1 MLQVLVLLLL
11 LVQLILSSAANYEVI
26 AAAPI
31 FSLEWRFDD
40 YARNVWTLPR
50 VFNAWDGKVH
60 FNLNWVAFETNLT
73 SNPRICLTKPEICL
87 DSELVDGSRRFV
99 WPLEDFAKAVQD
111 EIDVYASKLYT
122 KTNKVNKALGLEA
135 TDDPWY
141 FDLSVTSEGHA
152 CSGREEYAYSYGSP
166 SGVFDCHRV
175 YDVRMPPASFSPIYL
190 RAYLR
195 LLYLPAYHFCLG
207 LRSHIQLHL
216 QPTTHPQ
223 CARQPDG
230 SVHGKP
236 NSYGRYNGM
245 NVSISME
252 LVDDGRKSWRRLCD
266 IPEACT

>member
-11 LVQLILSSAANYEVI
+11 LVQLILGSAANYEVI

-141 FDLSVTSEGHA
+141 FDLSVTSKGHA
-152 CSGREEYAYSYGSP
+152 CGGREEYAYSYGSP
-166 SGVFDCHRV
+166 SGVFDCRRV
-175 YDVRMPPASFSPIYL
+175 YDVRICRPPISPILVPISVPISASFTCPPL
-190 RAYLR
+190 T
-195 LLYLPAYHFCLG
+195 PALVD
-207 LRSHIQLHL
+207 RSHLQLHL
-216 QPTTHPQ
+216 QTITPPH
-223 CARQPDG
+223 
-230 SVHGKP
+230 VHGSP
-236 NSYGRYNGM
+236 TG
-245 NVSISME
+245 V
-252 LVDDGRKSWRRLCD
+252 
-266 IPEACT
+266 CTATCAPTDYMTA